1 MKCAKFI
8 IFIFQQV
15 VYSQKYDVTLHT
27 QTDSIIL
34 QWSVSNYYII
44 VNEHS
49 SSCFTSIHCMR
60 DAVLAAIESCFFRCD

>member
-1 MKCAKFI
+1 MCQIYILHFTSGC
-8 IFIFQQV
+8 V
-15 VYSQKYDVTLHT
+15 LQKYDVTLHT
-27 QTDSIIL
+27 QTDPIIL

-60 DAVLAAIESCFFRCD
+60 DAVLAAIESCFFSCD